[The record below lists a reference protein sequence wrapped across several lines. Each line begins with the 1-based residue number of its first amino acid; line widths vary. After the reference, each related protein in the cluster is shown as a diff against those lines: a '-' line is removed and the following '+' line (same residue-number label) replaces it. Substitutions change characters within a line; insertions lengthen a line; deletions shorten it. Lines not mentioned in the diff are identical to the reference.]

1 MKRLLVMILLFT
13 LLCTACGKEKSE
25 ESKETTKETTQE
37 DQENGT
43 EEVNNTTTENSEQA
57 EETKGDSS
65 ERIYEPQFIYD
76 GETIDSYQDSIP
88 TYDIAF
94 DVPNYQ
100 SVEEGLTKLHIR
112 SGKLCIAVTFG
123 DEGATGM
130 ALEDVFAATEQS
142 FGWAMDSNLEGGKD
156 YHGIDIIEQEE
167 VTINGVDCLRFV
179 GEIDGRSPSAPD
191 DKTLWFRYHVRGYA
205 FVKDDIPVTIIGV
218 TLDNGSDGE
227 DYINQYTEEVDHNVD
242 ELMKTLRDK
251 KYFD

>member
-1 MKRLLVMILLFT
+1 MKKILIIMLLFT
-13 LLCTACGKEKSE
+13 LLCTACGKDKNKD
-25 ESKETTKETTQE
+25 SKEAAKETTQE
-37 DQENGT
+37 TQENST
-43 EEVNNTTTENSEQA
+43 EEEKDTVAEDVES
-57 EETKGDSS
+57 EETKEDVSG
-65 ERIYEPQFIYD
+65 RIYEPQFIYD
-76 GETIDSYQDSIP
+76 GEPIDSYQDSVP
-88 TYDIAF
+88 TYDIVY

-100 SVEEGLTKLHIR
+100 SFEDGLTEFYIR
-112 SGKLCIAVTFG
+112 SGKLCIAVTSG

-130 ALEDVFAATEQS
+130 ALEDVYAATEKTFS
-142 FGWAMDSNLEGGKD
+142 RAINGRLEGGKE
-156 YHGIDIIEQEE
+156 YNGIEIIEQEE
-167 VTINGVDCLRFV
+167 VNINGVNCLRFV

-227 DYINQYTEEVDHNVD
+227 DYIKQYTEEVDHNVD

>member
-1 MKRLLVMILLFT
+1 MKRLLVMILLLT
-13 LLCTACGKEKSE
+13 LLCTACGKDKNKD
-25 ESKETTKETTQE
+25 SKEAVKETTQE
-37 DQENGT
+37 TQENST
-43 EEVNNTTTENSEQA
+43 EEEKDAVAEDAES
-57 EETKGDSS
+57 EETKEEAS
-65 ERIYEPQFIYD
+65 ERIYAPQFIYD
-76 GETIDSYQDSIP
+76 GEPIDSYEDSVP
-88 TYDIAF
+88 TYDIVY

-100 SVEEGLTKLHIR
+100 SYDIGLAQLHIR
-112 SGKLCIAVTFG
+112 SGKLCIAVTSG

-130 ALEDVFAATEQS
+130 SFEEILAATERS
-142 FGWAMDSNLEGGKD
+142 FGGAMDSSLEGGKD

-167 VTINGVDCLRFV
+167 VTINGVDCVRFV

-218 TLDNGSDGE
+218 TLDDGGDGE
-227 DYINQYTEEVDHNVD
+227 DYIKQYTEEVDHNVD